1 MKKLKAIFAII
12 MFATG
17 VGIAAYPIVSNILYE
32 RNATQVVESYDDA
45 VEEMDQEEIDA
56 AKEAAR
62 KYNEQLQS
70 AIVQDENGEGD
81 QAGESYVDLSGVG
94 ESIGYI
100 TIPKIDLE
108 LPIYEGSSA
117 DVLQKGI
124 GHMEQSS
131 YPIGGEGTHSVLTGH
146 RGLPDAELF
155 THLDKMEIGD
165 RFYLH
170 VLDEILAYRVDQ
182 IKVVEPNET
191 GDLDIIPGKDYC
203 TLVTCTPYSINTH
216 RLLVRGV
223 RTEYNGE
230 LESDVQYQEL
240 QTGTLARRLIDV
252 LPWVLVV
259 GTMAIGTEGVL
270 LWLLIRRKRENVT
283 EKNCRDFC
291 DEKSST
297 DNSGSSIPCRCG
309 GISCALCEPL
319 DDRKGQLGRDR
330 DF

>member
-1 MKKLKAIFAII
+1 

-17 VGIAAYPIVSNILYE
+17 VGIAAYPIVSNMLYE
-32 RNATQVVESYDDA
+32 RNATQVVESYDDT
-45 VEEMDQEEIDA
+45 VKEMDQEEIDA
-56 AKEAAR
+56 AKEAVR

-70 AIVQDENGEGD
+70 AIVQDENGEGQ
-81 QAGESYVDLSGVG
+81 QAGDSYVDMTGVG

-117 DVLQKGI
+117 EVLQKGI

-155 THLDKMEIGD
+155 THLDEMEEGD
-165 RFYLH
+165 CFYLH

-191 GDLDIIPGKDYC
+191 GDLDIIAGEDYC

-240 QTGTLARRLIDV
+240 QTGTVARRLIDV
-252 LPWVLVV
+252 LPWILVV
-259 GTMAIGTEGVL
+259 GVGALGTEGVL
-270 LWLLIRRKRENVT
+270 FWLLLRRK
-283 EKNCRDFC
+283 K
-291 DEKSST
+291 K
-297 DNSGSSIPCRCG
+297 
-309 GISCALCEPL
+309 
-319 DDRKGQLGRDR
+319 RDR
-330 DF
+330 EEM

>member
-1 MKKLKAIFAII
+1 MKKLKTIFAIL

-17 VGIAAYPIVSNILYE
+17 VGIAAYPIISNILYE

-45 VEEMDQEEIDA
+45 VEEMEQEDIDA
-56 AKEAAR
+56 AREAAR

-70 AIVQDENGEGD
+70 AIVQDETGEGD

-108 LPIYEGSSA
+108 LPVYEGSDDA
-117 DVLQKGI
+117 VLQKGI

-146 RGLPDAELF
+146 RGLPDAEMF
-155 THLDKMEIGD
+155 THLDEMEEGD
-165 RFYLH
+165 LFYLH

-191 GDLDIIPGKDYC
+191 GDLDIIPGEDYC

-252 LPWVLVV
+252 LPWLLVV
-259 GTMAIGTEGVL
+259 GTAAIGTEGVL
-270 LWLLIRRKRENVT
+270 LWLLIRRK
-283 EKNCRDFC
+283 K
-291 DEKSST
+291 K
-297 DNSGSSIPCRCG
+297 
-309 GISCALCEPL
+309 
-319 DDRKGQLGRDR
+319 RDR
-330 DF
+330 EEL

>member
-1 MKKLKAIFAII
+1 

-17 VGIAAYPIVSNILYE
+17 VGIAAYPIVSNMLYE
-32 RNATQVVESYDDA
+32 RNATQVVESYDDT
-45 VEEMDQEEIDA
+45 VKEMDQEEIDA
-56 AKEAAR
+56 AKEAVR

-70 AIVQDENGEGD
+70 AIVQDENGEGQ
-81 QAGESYVDLSGVG
+81 QAGDSYVDMTGVG

-117 DVLQKGI
+117 EVLQKGI

-155 THLDKMEIGD
+155 THLDEMEEGD
-165 RFYLH
+165 CFYLH

-191 GDLDIIPGKDYC
+191 GDLDIIAGEDYC

-240 QTGTLARRLIDV
+240 QTGTVARRLIDV
-252 LPWVLVV
+252 LPWILVV
-259 GTMAIGTEGVL
+259 GVGALGTEGVL
-270 LWLLIRRKRENVT
+270 FWLVLRRK
-283 EKNCRDFC
+283 K
-291 DEKSST
+291 K
-297 DNSGSSIPCRCG
+297 
-309 GISCALCEPL
+309 
-319 DDRKGQLGRDR
+319 RDR
-330 DF
+330 EEM

>member
-62 KYNEQLQS
+62 KYNEQLKS

-165 RFYLH
+165 CFYLH

-270 LWLLIRRKRENVT
+270 LWLLIRRK
-283 EKNCRDFC
+283 K
-291 DEKSST
+291 K
-297 DNSGSSIPCRCG
+297 
-309 GISCALCEPL
+309 
-319 DDRKGQLGRDR
+319 RDR
-330 DF
+330 EEL

>member
-1 MKKLKAIFAII
+1 MKKLKLIFAIL
-12 MFATG
+12 MFVTG
-17 VGIAAYPIVSNILYE
+17 LGIAGYPIISNLLYE
-32 RNATQVVESYDDA
+32 RNATQVVENYDDT

-70 AIVQDENGEGD
+70 AIVQDENGEGE
-81 QAGESYVDLSGVG
+81 QTGESYVDLSGVG

-216 RLLVRGV
+216 RLLVRGI

-270 LWLLIRRKRENVT
+270 LWLLIRRK
-283 EKNCRDFC
+283 K
-291 DEKSST
+291 K
-297 DNSGSSIPCRCG
+297 
-309 GISCALCEPL
+309 
-319 DDRKGQLGRDR
+319 RDR
-330 DF
+330 EEL

>member
-1 MKKLKAIFAII
+1 MKRLKTIFAIL

-17 VGIAAYPIVSNILYE
+17 VGIAAYPIVSNMLYE
-32 RNATQVVESYDDA
+32 RNATQVVESYDDT
-45 VEEMDQEEIDA
+45 VKEMDQEEIDA
-56 AKEAAR
+56 AKEAVR

-70 AIVQDENGEGD
+70 AIVQDENGEGQ
-81 QAGESYVDLSGVG
+81 QAGDSYVDMTGVG

-117 DVLQKGI
+117 EVLQKGI

-155 THLDKMEIGD
+155 THLDEMEEGD
-165 RFYLH
+165 CFYLH

-191 GDLDIIPGKDYC
+191 GDLDIIAGEDYC

-240 QTGTLARRLIDV
+240 QTGTVARRLIDV
-252 LPWVLVV
+252 LPWILVV
-259 GTMAIGTEGVL
+259 GVGALGTEGVL
-270 LWLLIRRKRENVT
+270 FWLVLRRK
-283 EKNCRDFC
+283 K
-291 DEKSST
+291 K
-297 DNSGSSIPCRCG
+297 
-309 GISCALCEPL
+309 
-319 DDRKGQLGRDR
+319 RDR
-330 DF
+330 EEM

>member
-1 MKKLKAIFAII
+1 MKKLKTIFAIL

-17 VGIAAYPIVSNILYE
+17 VGIAAYPIISNILYE
-32 RNATQVVESYDDA
+32 RNATQVVESYDDT

-70 AIVQDENGEGD
+70 AIVQDENGEGE
-81 QAGESYVDLSGVG
+81 QTGESYVDLSGVG

-108 LPIYEGSSA
+108 LPIDEGSSA

-131 YPIGGEGTHSVLTGH
+131 YPVGGEGTHSVLTGH

-216 RLLVRGV
+216 RLLVRGI

-259 GTMAIGTEGVL
+259 GTMAIGTEGIL
-270 LWLLIRRKRENVT
+270 LWLLIRRKKKREK
-283 EKNCRDFC
+283 E
-291 DEKSST
+291 E
-297 DNSGSSIPCRCG
+297 
-309 GISCALCEPL
+309 L
-319 DDRKGQLGRDR
+319 
-330 DF
+330 

>member
-1 MKKLKAIFAII
+1 MKRLKTIFAIL

-17 VGIAAYPIVSNILYE
+17 VGIAAYPIVSNMLYE
-32 RNATQVVESYDDA
+32 RNATQVVESYDDT
-45 VEEMDQEEIDA
+45 VKEMDQEEIDA
-56 AKEAAR
+56 AKEAVR

-70 AIVQDENGEGD
+70 AIVQDENGEGQ
-81 QAGESYVDLSGVG
+81 QAGESYVDMTGVG

-117 DVLQKGI
+117 EVLQKGI

-155 THLDKMEIGD
+155 THLDEMEEGD
-165 RFYLH
+165 CFYLH

-191 GDLDIIPGKDYC
+191 GDLDIIAGEDYC

-240 QTGTLARRLIDV
+240 QTGTVARRLIDV
-252 LPWVLVV
+252 LPWILVV
-259 GTMAIGTEGVL
+259 GVGALGTEGVL
-270 LWLLIRRKRENVT
+270 FWLLLRRK
-283 EKNCRDFC
+283 K
-291 DEKSST
+291 K
-297 DNSGSSIPCRCG
+297 
-309 GISCALCEPL
+309 
-319 DDRKGQLGRDR
+319 RDR
-330 DF
+330 EEM

>member
-1 MKKLKAIFAII
+1 MKKLKTIFAIL

-17 VGIAAYPIVSNILYE
+17 VGIAAYPIISNILYE
-32 RNATQVVESYDDA
+32 RNATQVVESYDDT

-70 AIVQDENGEGD
+70 AIVQDENGEGE
-81 QAGESYVDLSGVG
+81 QTGESYVDLSGVG

-108 LPIYEGSSA
+108 LPIYEGSDDA
-117 DVLQKGI
+117 ILQKGI

-131 YPIGGEGTHSVLTGH
+131 YPIGGESTHSVLTGH

-216 RLLVRGV
+216 RLLVRGI

-259 GTMAIGTEGVL
+259 GTMAIGTEGIL
-270 LWLLIRRKRENVT
+270 LWLLIRRKKKREK
-283 EKNCRDFC
+283 E
-291 DEKSST
+291 E
-297 DNSGSSIPCRCG
+297 
-309 GISCALCEPL
+309 L
-319 DDRKGQLGRDR
+319 
-330 DF
+330 

>member
-1 MKKLKAIFAII
+1 MKKLKTIFAIL

-62 KYNEQLQS
+62 KYNEQLKS

-155 THLDKMEIGD
+155 THLDRMEIGD

-230 LESDVQYQEL
+230 LESDVQYQKL

-252 LPWVLVV
+252 LPWLLVV
-259 GTMAIGTEGVL
+259 GIVAIGTEGVL
-270 LWLLIRRKRENVT
+270 LWLLIQRK
-283 EKNCRDFC
+283 K
-291 DEKSST
+291 K
-297 DNSGSSIPCRCG
+297 
-309 GISCALCEPL
+309 
-319 DDRKGQLGRDR
+319 RDR
-330 DF
+330 EEL

>member
-1 MKKLKAIFAII
+1 MKKLKTIFAIL

-17 VGIAAYPIVSNILYE
+17 VGIAAYPIISNILYE

-45 VEEMDQEEIDA
+45 VEEMEQEDIDA
-56 AKEAAR
+56 AREAAR

-70 AIVQDENGEGD
+70 AIVQDETGEGD

-108 LPIYEGSSA
+108 LPVYEGSDDA
-117 DVLQKGI
+117 VLQKGI

-155 THLDKMEIGD
+155 THLDEMEEGD
-165 RFYLH
+165 LFYLH

-191 GDLDIIPGKDYC
+191 GDLDIIQGEDYC

-252 LPWVLVV
+252 LPWLLVV
-259 GTMAIGTEGVL
+259 GTAAIGTEGVL
-270 LWLLIRRKRENVT
+270 LWLLIRRK
-283 EKNCRDFC
+283 K
-291 DEKSST
+291 K
-297 DNSGSSIPCRCG
+297 
-309 GISCALCEPL
+309 
-319 DDRKGQLGRDR
+319 RDR
-330 DF
+330 EEL

>member
-1 MKKLKAIFAII
+1 MKRLKTIFAIL

-17 VGIAAYPIVSNILYE
+17 VGIAAYPIVSNMLYE
-32 RNATQVVESYDDA
+32 RNATQVVESYDDT
-45 VEEMDQEEIDA
+45 VKEMDQEEIDA
-56 AKEAAR
+56 AKEAVR

-70 AIVQDENGEGD
+70 AIVQDENGEGQ
-81 QAGESYVDLSGVG
+81 QAGDSYVDMTGVG

-117 DVLQKGI
+117 EVLQKGI

-155 THLDKMEIGD
+155 THLDEMEEGD
-165 RFYLH
+165 CFYLH

-191 GDLDIIPGKDYC
+191 GDLDIIEGEDYC
-203 TLVTCTPYSINTH
+203 TPVTCTPYSINTH

-240 QTGTLARRLIDV
+240 QTGTVARRLIDV
-252 LPWVLVV
+252 LPWILVV
-259 GTMAIGTEGVL
+259 GVGARGTEGVL
-270 LWLLIRRKRENVT
+270 FWLLLRRK
-283 EKNCRDFC
+283 K
-291 DEKSST
+291 K
-297 DNSGSSIPCRCG
+297 
-309 GISCALCEPL
+309 
-319 DDRKGQLGRDR
+319 RDR
-330 DF
+330 EEM

>member
-1 MKKLKAIFAII
+1 MKKLKTIFAIL

-17 VGIAAYPIVSNILYE
+17 VGIAAYPIISNILYE

-45 VEEMDQEEIDA
+45 VEEMEQEDIDA
-56 AKEAAR
+56 AREAAR

-70 AIVQDENGEGD
+70 AIVQDETGEGD

-108 LPIYEGSSA
+108 LPVYEGSDDA
-117 DVLQKGI
+117 VLQKGI

-155 THLDKMEIGD
+155 THLDEMEEGD
-165 RFYLH
+165 LFYLH

-191 GDLDIIPGKDYC
+191 GDLDIIPGEDYC

-252 LPWVLVV
+252 LPWLLVV
-259 GTMAIGTEGVL
+259 GTVAIGTEGVL
-270 LWLLIRRKRENVT
+270 LWLLIRRK
-283 EKNCRDFC
+283 K
-291 DEKSST
+291 K
-297 DNSGSSIPCRCG
+297 
-309 GISCALCEPL
+309 
-319 DDRKGQLGRDR
+319 RDR
-330 DF
+330 EEL

>member
-108 LPIYEGSSA
+108 LPIYEGSDDA
-117 DVLQKGI
+117 VLQKGI

-155 THLDKMEIGD
+155 THLDEMEEGD
-165 RFYLH
+165 LFYLH

-191 GDLDIIPGKDYC
+191 GDLDIIPGEDYC

-252 LPWVLVV
+252 LPWLLVV
-259 GTMAIGTEGVL
+259 GTVAIGTEGVL
-270 LWLLIRRKRENVT
+270 LWLLIRRK
-283 EKNCRDFC
+283 K
-291 DEKSST
+291 K
-297 DNSGSSIPCRCG
+297 
-309 GISCALCEPL
+309 
-319 DDRKGQLGRDR
+319 RDR
-330 DF
+330 EEL

>member
-1 MKKLKAIFAII
+1 MKRLKTIFAIL

-17 VGIAAYPIVSNILYE
+17 VGIAAYPIVSNMLYE
-32 RNATQVVESYDDA
+32 RNATQVVESYDDT
-45 VEEMDQEEIDA
+45 VKEMDQEEIDA
-56 AKEAAR
+56 AKEAVR

-70 AIVQDENGEGD
+70 AIVQDENGEGQ
-81 QAGESYVDLSGVG
+81 QAGDSYVDMTGVG

-117 DVLQKGI
+117 EVLQKGI

-131 YPIGGEGTHSVLTGH
+131 YPIGGEGTHSVFTGH

-155 THLDKMEIGD
+155 THLDEMEEGD
-165 RFYLH
+165 CFYLH

-191 GDLDIIPGKDYC
+191 GDLDIIAGEDYC

-240 QTGTLARRLIDV
+240 QTGTVARRLIDV
-252 LPWVLVV
+252 LPWILVV
-259 GTMAIGTEGVL
+259 GVGALGTEGVL
-270 LWLLIRRKRENVT
+270 FWLVLRRK
-283 EKNCRDFC
+283 K
-291 DEKSST
+291 K
-297 DNSGSSIPCRCG
+297 
-309 GISCALCEPL
+309 
-319 DDRKGQLGRDR
+319 RDR
-330 DF
+330 EEM

>member
-146 RGLPDAELF
+146 SGLPDAELF

-270 LWLLIRRKRENVT
+270 LWLLIRRK
-283 EKNCRDFC
+283 K
-291 DEKSST
+291 K
-297 DNSGSSIPCRCG
+297 
-309 GISCALCEPL
+309 
-319 DDRKGQLGRDR
+319 RDR
-330 DF
+330 EEL

>member
-17 VGIAAYPIVSNILYE
+17 VGIAAYPIISNILYE

-45 VEEMDQEEIDA
+45 VEEMDKEEIDA

-108 LPIYEGSSA
+108 LPVYEGSDDA
-117 DVLQKGI
+117 VLQKGI

-155 THLDKMEIGD
+155 THLDEMEEGD
-165 RFYLH
+165 LFYLH

-191 GDLDIIPGKDYC
+191 GDLDIIPGEDYC

-252 LPWVLVV
+252 LPWLLMV
-259 GTMAIGTEGVL
+259 GTVAIGTEGVL
-270 LWLLIRRKRENVT
+270 LWLLIRRK
-283 EKNCRDFC
+283 K
-291 DEKSST
+291 K
-297 DNSGSSIPCRCG
+297 
-309 GISCALCEPL
+309 
-319 DDRKGQLGRDR
+319 RDR
-330 DF
+330 EEL

>member
-1 MKKLKAIFAII
+1 MKRLKTIFAIL

-17 VGIAAYPIVSNILYE
+17 VGIAAYPIVSNMLYE
-32 RNATQVVESYDDA
+32 RNATQVVESYDDT
-45 VEEMDQEEIDA
+45 VKEMDQEEIDA
-56 AKEAAR
+56 AKEAVR

-70 AIVQDENGEGD
+70 AIVQDENGEGQ
-81 QAGESYVDLSGVG
+81 QAGDSYVDMTGVG

-117 DVLQKGI
+117 EVLQKGI

-155 THLDKMEIGD
+155 THLDEMEEGD
-165 RFYLH
+165 CFYLH

-191 GDLDIIPGKDYC
+191 GDLDIIAGEDYC

-240 QTGTLARRLIDV
+240 QTGTVARRLIDV
-252 LPWVLVV
+252 LPWILVV
-259 GTMAIGTEGVL
+259 GVGALGTEGVL
-270 LWLLIRRKRENVT
+270 FWLLLRRK
-283 EKNCRDFC
+283 K
-291 DEKSST
+291 K
-297 DNSGSSIPCRCG
+297 
-309 GISCALCEPL
+309 
-319 DDRKGQLGRDR
+319 RDR
-330 DF
+330 EEM

>member
-108 LPIYEGSSA
+108 LPIYEGSDDA
-117 DVLQKGI
+117 VLQKGI

-270 LWLLIRRKRENVT
+270 LWLLIRRK
-283 EKNCRDFC
+283 K
-291 DEKSST
+291 K
-297 DNSGSSIPCRCG
+297 
-309 GISCALCEPL
+309 
-319 DDRKGQLGRDR
+319 RDR
-330 DF
+330 EEL

>member
-1 MKKLKAIFAII
+1 MKKLKTIFAIL

-45 VEEMDQEEIDA
+45 VEEMDKEEIDA

-270 LWLLIRRKRENVT
+270 LWLMIRRK
-283 EKNCRDFC
+283 K
-291 DEKSST
+291 K
-297 DNSGSSIPCRCG
+297 
-309 GISCALCEPL
+309 
-319 DDRKGQLGRDR
+319 RDR
-330 DF
+330 EEL

>member
-1 MKKLKAIFAII
+1 MKKLKTIFAIL

-17 VGIAAYPIVSNILYE
+17 VGIAAYPIVSNMLYE

-62 KYNEQLQS
+62 KYNEQLKS

-81 QAGESYVDLSGVG
+81 QAGESYVNLSGVG

-270 LWLLIRRKRENVT
+270 LWLLIRRK
-283 EKNCRDFC
+283 K
-291 DEKSST
+291 K
-297 DNSGSSIPCRCG
+297 
-309 GISCALCEPL
+309 
-319 DDRKGQLGRDR
+319 RDR
-330 DF
+330 EEL

>member
-1 MKKLKAIFAII
+1 MKRLKTIFAIL
-12 MFATG
+12 MFVTG
-17 VGIAAYPIVSNILYE
+17 IGIAAYPIVSNILYE
-32 RNATQVVESYDDA
+32 RNATQVVASYDDT

-70 AIVQDENGEGD
+70 AIIQDENGEGQ
-81 QAGESYVDLSGVG
+81 QAGESYVDMTGVG

-131 YPIGGEGTHSVLTGH
+131 YPVGGESTHSVLTGH

-155 THLDKMEIGD
+155 THLDEMEEGD
-165 RFYLH
+165 LFYLH

-191 GDLDIIPGKDYC
+191 GDLDIIPGEDYC

-240 QTGTLARRLIDV
+240 QTGTVARRLIDV
-252 LPWVLVV
+252 LPWLLVT
-259 GTMAIGTEGVL
+259 GTVSIGTEGIL
-270 LWLLIRRKRENVT
+270 LWLLIRRKKKREK
-283 EKNCRDFC
+283 EELQGFM
-291 DEKSST
+291 
-297 DNSGSSIPCRCG
+297 
-309 GISCALCEPL
+309 
-319 DDRKGQLGRDR
+319 
-330 DF
+330 

>member
-1 MKKLKAIFAII
+1 MKKLKTIFAIL

-17 VGIAAYPIVSNILYE
+17 VGIAAYPIISNILYE

-45 VEEMDQEEIDA
+45 VEEMDKEEIDA

-62 KYNEQLQS
+62 KYNEQLKS
-70 AIVQDENGEGD
+70 AIVQDENGEGN

-270 LWLLIRRKRENVT
+270 LWLLIRRK
-283 EKNCRDFC
+283 K
-291 DEKSST
+291 K
-297 DNSGSSIPCRCG
+297 
-309 GISCALCEPL
+309 
-319 DDRKGQLGRDR
+319 RDR
-330 DF
+330 EEL

>member
-1 MKKLKAIFAII
+1 MKKLKTIFAIL

-62 KYNEQLQS
+62 KYNEQLKS

-81 QAGESYVDLSGVG
+81 QTGESYVDLSGVG

-216 RLLVRGV
+216 RLLVRGI

-270 LWLLIRRKRENVT
+270 LWLLIRRK
-283 EKNCRDFC
+283 K
-291 DEKSST
+291 K
-297 DNSGSSIPCRCG
+297 
-309 GISCALCEPL
+309 
-319 DDRKGQLGRDR
+319 RDR
-330 DF
+330 EEL

>member
-1 MKKLKAIFAII
+1 MKRLKTIFAIL

-17 VGIAAYPIVSNILYE
+17 VGIAAYPIVSNMLYE

-45 VEEMDQEEIDA
+45 VEEMEQEEIDA

-108 LPIYEGSSA
+108 LPVYEGSDDA
-117 DVLQKGI
+117 VLQKGI

-155 THLDKMEIGD
+155 THLDEMEEGD
-165 RFYLH
+165 LFYLH

-191 GDLDIIPGKDYC
+191 GDLDIIPGEDYC

-252 LPWVLVV
+252 LPWLLVV
-259 GTMAIGTEGVL
+259 GTVAIGTEGVL
-270 LWLLIRRKRENVT
+270 LWLLIRRK
-283 EKNCRDFC
+283 K
-291 DEKSST
+291 K
-297 DNSGSSIPCRCG
+297 
-309 GISCALCEPL
+309 
-319 DDRKGQLGRDR
+319 RDR
-330 DF
+330 EEL